1 MNFIKKHK
9 PWSYIL
15 LILLISIFAYKL
27 VDRVD
32 EVFKYIG
39 LVFEAL
45 TPFVIGFVIAYL
57 VNQPCESVAR
67 LCQKSKVKFLKKHSI
82 GIGVLVVYAI
92 LLVIITIVL
101 RMVLPAL
108 YNNILELFTNLPYYV
123 QNAINFIDNL
133 QEQTDI
139 KLINFHALSIENA
152 VNFFIKEV
160 DINQF
165 GKYAEGIISA
175 TSGVFDVFIAI
186 IVSVYMSL
194 DKKRI
199 GKNVKRVISIL
210 FPEKVSKNLFDYIAK
225 INNIFSKY
233 IYCKVI
239 EAAIIM
245 ILSTI
250 ILNLFNIKYALF
262 LGIMIG
268 FLNFI
273 PYFGSIIST
282 ILTIIITIFST
293 GFAEAIWVGIALLVL
308 EQIDGNFIGPKII
321 GDVLDMRPIW
331 VIFSVTIG
339 GGLFGF
345 IGMLLSTPVVMVIQ
359 MTLRDLLIAKEKKN
373 QLNRICEKDEA

>member
-1 MNFIKKHK
+1 MNFIKRHK

-27 VDRVD
+27 VDRFD

-39 LVFEAL
+39 IIFEAL

-57 VNQPCESVAR
+57 VNQPCKSVTR
-67 LCQKSKVKFLKKHSI
+67 LFDKSKVTFLKKHST
-82 GIGVLVVYAI
+82 GIGVLVVYSI

-101 RMVLPAL
+101 RMILPAL
-108 YNNILELFTNLPYYV
+108 YNNIVELVTNLPNYV
-123 QNAINFIDNL
+123 QNALNFIDNF
-133 QEQTDI
+133 QQQTDI
-139 KLINFHALSIENA
+139 KLINFQELSIENA
-152 VNFFIKEV
+152 VNFFIREV

-165 GKYAEGIISA
+165 AKYAEGIISA
-175 TSGVFDVFIAI
+175 TSGIVDVFIAI
-186 IVSVYMSL
+186 IVSIYMSL
-194 DKKRI
+194 DKERI
-199 GKNVKRVISIL
+199 GKNVRRVISIL
-210 FPEKVSKNLFDYIAK
+210 FPEKVSKNLFEYITK

-239 EAAIIM
+239 EAVVIM

-250 ILNLFNIKYALF
+250 ILNIFGVKYALF
-262 LGIMIG
+262 LGIMTG

-282 ILTIIITIFST
+282 ILTVIITIFST

-321 GDVLDMRPIW
+321 GDVLDMRPLW

-345 IGMLLSTPVVMVIQ
+345 VGMLLSTPVVMVIQ
-359 MTLRDLLIAKEKKN
+359 MILKDVLLLKEKKN
-373 QLNRICEKDEA
+373 QLNEYVEKDEA

>member
-32 EVFKYIG
+32 EVFKYVG

-57 VNQPCESVAR
+57 VNQPCESVAK

>member
-1 MNFIKKHK
+1 
-9 PWSYIL
+9 
-15 LILLISIFAYKL
+15 
-27 VDRVD
+27 
-32 EVFKYIG
+32 
-39 LVFEAL
+39 
-45 TPFVIGFVIAYL
+45 
-57 VNQPCESVAR
+57 
-67 LCQKSKVKFLKKHSI
+67 
-82 GIGVLVVYAI
+82 
-92 LLVIITIVL
+92 
-101 RMVLPAL
+101 
-108 YNNILELFTNLPYYV
+108 
-123 QNAINFIDNL
+123 
-133 QEQTDI
+133 
-139 KLINFHALSIENA
+139 
-152 VNFFIKEV
+152 
-160 DINQF
+160 
-165 GKYAEGIISA
+165 
-175 TSGVFDVFIAI
+175 
-186 IVSVYMSL
+186 MSL

-199 GKNVKRVISIL
+199 GRNVKRVISIL

-345 IGMLLSTPVVMVIQ
+345 IGMI
-359 MTLRDLLIAKEKKN
+359 IAPGIAVFIKEFIYYKNKK
-373 QLNRICEKDEA
+373 LEK

>member
-15 LILLISIFAYKL
+15 IILLVSIFAYKL
-27 VDRVD
+27 IDKVDS
-32 EVFKYIG
+32 VFKYIG
-39 LVFEAL
+39 LVWDAL

-57 VNQPCESVAR
+57 VNQPCKSISKLFE
-67 LCQKSKVKFLKKHSI
+67 KSKVGFLKKHSK
-82 GIGVLVVYAI
+82 GLGVLVVYSV
-92 LLVIITIVL
+92 LLIIITIVL
-101 RMVLPAL
+101 RMILPAL
-108 YNNILELFTNLPYYV
+108 YNNIVDLFSNMPYYI
-123 QNAINFIDNL
+123 QNALKFVENL
-133 QEQTDI
+133 QQQTDI
-139 KLINFHALSIENA
+139 RLINFQTLSVENA
-152 VNFFIKEV
+152 VNYFIKEV

-165 GKYAEGIISA
+165 AKYAEGIISA
-175 TSGVFDVFIAI
+175 TSGIMDVFIAI

-194 DKKRI
+194 DKERI
-199 GKNVKRVISIL
+199 AKNIKRVISIL
-210 FPEKVSKNLFDYIAK
+210 FPEKISKNLFEYISK

-239 EAAIIM
+239 EAVIIM

-250 ILNLFNIKYALF
+250 ILNLFGVKYALI
-262 LGIMIG
+262 LGIMTG

-282 ILTIIITIFST
+282 VLTIVITIFST
-293 GFAEAIWVGIALLVL
+293 GIAQAFWAGISLLVL

-331 VIFSVTIG
+331 VIFSVTLG

-345 IGMLLSTPVVMVIQ
+345 FGMLLSTPVVMVIQ
-359 MTLRDLLIAKEKKN
+359 MILRDIILMREKQIN
-373 QLNRICEKDEA
+373 SCNEKDES

>member
-32 EVFKYIG
+32 EVFKYVG

-139 KLINFHALSIENA
+139 KMINFHALSIENA

-239 EAAIIM
+239 EAVIIM

-282 ILTIIITIFST
+282 ILTNVMTSSEGSMVT
-293 GFAEAIWVGIALLVL
+293 LLVSLGYVWVGILL
-308 EQIDGNFIGPKII
+308 F
-321 GDVLDMRPIW
+321 
-331 VIFSVTIG
+331 F
-339 GGLFGF
+339 
-345 IGMLLSTPVVMVIQ
+345 GMLVTHGYSINKN
-359 MTLRDLLIAKEKKN
+359 IATV
-373 QLNRICEKDEA
+373 L

>member
-1 MNFIKKHK
+1 MNFIRKHK

-15 LILLISIFAYKL
+15 LILLISICAYKL

-32 EVFKYIG
+32 EVFKYVG

-45 TPFVIGFVIAYL
+45 TPFIIGFVIAYL

-67 LCQKSKVKFLKKHSI
+67 LCEKSRVKFLKKHSN

-92 LLVIITIVL
+92 LLIIITIVL

-133 QEQTDI
+133 QKQTDI
-139 KLINFHALSIENA
+139 RLINFNALSIENA

-199 GKNVKRVISIL
+199 GKNVKRAISIL
-210 FPEKVSKNLFDYIAK
+210 FPEKVSKNLFAYIAK

-239 EAAIIM
+239 EAVIIM
-245 ILSTI
+245 ILSTV
-250 ILNLFNIKYALF
+250 ILNLFDIKYALF

-345 IGMLLSTPVVMVIQ
+345 LGMLLSTPVVMVIQ
-359 MTLRDLLIAKEKKN
+359 MILRDLLIAKEKKN